1 MMPNNPVPNYAGAYP
16 PPPPPFT
23 AKPST
28 GRLVLKWLLALFVA
42 SIAAVLGLLVLLM
55 IASETGLAAL
65 LAAMF
70 VATLPVPLYIILILW
85 IDRYESEPL
94 WMLAMAFF
102 WGATIAVF
110 IAYLINTIGGYYV
123 AHLTQSIIIAK
134 LYGAVISAPIVEE
147 SAKAMML
154 FLLFFWKKDEFDG
167 VVDGFVYAGMIG
179 LGFAMTE
186 NFQYYGNVI
195 NEARGIHNPEFHQI
209 YFLRGMLA
217 PYSHPLFTSMTGI
230 GLGAARQS
238 RHTALK
244 VILPIL
250 GLGLAMFLHF
260 LWNFSAV
267 VAGVSAASQ
276 EDAFWNFIWIY
287 LVVMVPIFCII
298 IGVILFA
305 LRREGR
311 VVRENLLCDF
321 QRGLL
326 TQEEYNRLCSIR
338 GRIGSSTRAL
348 ARGGFGRWRARMR
361 FNQIASELAFHRSR
375 VARGFHSREQSDAER
390 EAAYIQTLQELRQ
403 RLGQY

>member
-1 MMPNNPVPNYAGAYP
+1 MPNYAGAYP
-16 PPPPPFT
+16 PPQQPVT
-23 AKPST
+23 VKSST
-28 GRLVLKWLLALFVA
+28 GRLVLKWLLGIFAA
-42 SIAAVLGLLVLLM
+42 SVAAVLGLLVLLM
-55 IASETGLAAL
+55 IASETGIAAL
-65 LAAMF
+65 VAAMF
-70 VATLPVPLYIILILW
+70 VATLPVPLYIVLILW
-85 IDRYESEPL
+85 VDRYESEPL
-94 WMLAMAFF
+94 WMLAIAFF
-102 WGATIAVF
+102 WGSTIAVF
-110 IAYLINTIGGYYV
+110 IAYLINTVGGYYV
-123 AHLTQSIIIAK
+123 AHLTRSLIIAK

-147 SAKAMML
+147 SAKAIML

-195 NEARGIHNPEFHQI
+195 NEARGIHNDEFHQI

-238 RHTALK
+238 KHIALK
-244 VILPIL
+244 IILPIL
-250 GLGLAMFLHF
+250 GLGTAMFLHF

-267 VAGVSAASQ
+267 IAGVNAANQ
-276 EDAFWNFIWIY
+276 EQAFWNFIWIY
-287 LVVMVPIFCII
+287 LVVMVPIFCAIL
-298 IGVILFA
+298 GLILFA

-311 VVRENLLCDF
+311 VVREHLLCDF

-361 FNQIASELAFHRSR
+361 FNQMASELAFHRSR
-375 VARGFHSREQSDAER
+375 VARGFRGSPQSDAER
-390 EAAYIQTLQELRQ
+390 EAAYIHTLQELRQ